1 MKPLDS
7 PIFIRDKDGET
18 VYDYDAESLVYLFN
32 RFFKGGRWT
41 FYISAN
47 RFHRPYD
54 PYMT

>member
-32 RFFKGGRWT
+32 RFFKGGRWS